1 MIGTIL
7 SNRYKLIAELG
18 NGGMAWVY
26 LAEDLREK
34 RQVAVKVLYP
44 QLSQDIGFL
53 QRFAQEARLA
63 MSLSQSDPE
72 MHVACVLDYGSDRDT
87 HYLVMEYVE
96 GRDLRRLLAED
107 GALQWQEALDI
118 ARQVALALTHAH
130 RHGIVHRDI
139 KSENIMILPDGTAR
153 VLDFGVAR
161 ARTSP
166 SLTHSGF
173 VGSPDYA
180 APEQAMGRPV
190 DIRADLYS
198 LGVVLCEMLTAR
210 LPFEA
215 DTPWGV
221 IAHHIATP
229 PPLLEETCP
238 NLPAPVARLV
248 RRMMAKRPEDRF
260 QTPAETVQAIEAML
274 LGVDLPLEAPATEP
288 GALALLLEGLY
299 QRAQLAVEADR
310 WQEAVDL
317 FSQILKLD
325 PSYRDVTDQ
334 LAEAGKQA
342 RLSALYGA
350 ARRALKS
357 NRWADALAQLD
368 EIAATEPDYQ
378 DVRDLRAWVGQ
389 KNELDQLYRRGI
401 RHLEAGEWASAIE
414 CLAQVHDRDP
424 SHAKAA
430 ELLTSAR
437 AELARQEQPLTS
449 ANRHR
454 AAGDRPVHLHRRSL
468 LWGIVAILIVA
479 LVVETYFFY
488 QSHQPPV
495 VAAGSGPNWTAATVV
510 PQFRA
515 DPPLPSAEIGGTG
528 LPGTQ
533 STPNPPSTS
542 EMRSPPP
549 SGEGGGPAATEVS
562 ATRLPTSMPSHTP
575 RPNATGART
584 LVPAAT
590 RTSLFSGSARPA
602 ATTSPSATQWP
613 TTIPT
618 FVPTAPPTR
627 QAVTR
632 IDPPLVGQ
640 IAFPRFDPIRGAY
653 DVYACHVNGSN
664 CRRLVPEASQPDLL
678 PDGSQVVVHSWA
690 PDSKGLALW
699 ALDGRRVWQ
708 ITDQE
713 EAARPSV
720 DSQGNVYAYHSRQEV
735 DRLPRLYRT
744 YGAETGSILREAS
757 PIAGHSPSWLPS
769 GRIVYGGCLGNDCGI
784 IVTNAD
790 GSYPY
795 QVAAGGAETN
805 PEASPD
811 SRQVV
816 FMSRRD
822 GNWEVYLVDIDG
834 DNLRRLT
841 KDPADD
847 GLPTWS
853 PDGQYIAFV
862 SNRGGEWAIWVMRP
876 DGSGQRL
883 LFPLGG
889 PLDGR
894 VRSAASHDTY
904 GWVEE
909 RISWGPVP

>member
-26 LAEDLREK
+26 LAEDLREE

-87 HYLVMEYVE
+87 HYLVMEYVA

-107 GALQWQEALDI
+107 GALPWQEALDI

-260 QTPAETVQAIEAML
+260 QTPAEAVQAIEAML
-274 LGVDLPLEAPATEP
+274 LGVDLPLEAPETEP
-288 GALALLLEGLY
+288 GVLAPLLEGLY

-350 ARRALKS
+350 ARRGLKAS
-357 NRWADALAQLD
+357 RWADALAHLD

-378 DVRDLRAWVGQ
+378 DVRDLRVWVTQ
-389 KNELDQLYRRGI
+389 KNEIDQLYRRGI
-401 RHLEAGEWASAIE
+401 RHLEAGEWASAVE

-430 ELLTSAR
+430 DLLTSAR
-437 AELARQEQPLTS
+437 TELARQQLPLNP
-449 ANRHR
+449 ANRRR
-454 AAGDRPVHLHRRSL
+454 AVSDRPDRPHRRSL
-468 LWGIVAILIVA
+468 LWGIVAVLIVA

-495 VAAGSGPNWTAATVV
+495 AAAGSDPTYVATVV
-510 PQFRA
+510 PQFLRE
-515 DPPLPSAEIGGTG
+515 PPFPSEGTEGTALAGAEPTPNS
-528 LPGTQ
+528 L
-533 STPNPPSTS
+533 STPET
-542 EMRSPPP
+542 R
-549 SGEGGGPAATEVS
+549 PARTAAPATQP
-562 ATRLPTSMPSHTP
+562 PTSRPSHTP
-575 RPNATGART
+575 RPTTTDTPVATVA
-584 LVPAAT
+584 PAAT
-590 RTSLFSGSARPA
+590 HASSLPGQARPSVTA
-602 ATTSPSATQWP
+602 GPSATHEP
-613 TTIPT
+613 VAAPSS
-618 FVPTAPPTR
+618 VLTALPTR
-627 QAVTR
+627 QFVTR
-632 IDPPLVGQ
+632 GEAPLVGQ
-640 IAFPRFDPIRGAY
+640 IAFPRFDPIRGTY
-653 DVYACHVNGSN
+653 DVYACRVDGSG
-664 CRRLVPEASQPDLL
+664 CRRLVSEASQPDLL
-678 PDGSQVVVHSWA
+678 PGGSQVVVRSWE
-690 PDSKGLALW
+690 PEDVGLVLW
-699 ALDGRRVWQ
+699 TLGGQRIWQ
-708 ITDQE
+708 ITGQA

-720 DSQGNVYAYHSRQEV
+720 DSQGKVYVYHSRQEV
-735 DRLPRLYRT
+735 DRLPRLYCT
-744 YGAETGSILREAS
+744 YGSETGLVLREAS
-757 PIAGHSPSWLPS
+757 PIAGHSPSWLPN
-769 GRIVYGGCLGNDCGI
+769 GRIVYSGCAGNDCGI
-784 IVTNAD
+784 LITNAD
-790 GSYPY
+790 GSYPR
-795 QVAAGGAETN
+795 QVAAGGTETN

-811 SRQVV
+811 GWRVV

-822 GNWEVYLVDIDG
+822 GNWEVYVVNVDGSD
-834 DNLRRLT
+834 LRRLT

-853 PDGQYIAFV
+853 PDGQHIAFV

-894 VRSAASHDTY
+894 VRNAAPHDTY